1 MNSFK
6 ILSLLPWLLLAA
18 VFVYFI
24 KNPREGKGE
33 MINAPS
39 INHVNLIGDRD
50 FSIDVGGGSYI
61 NIFKKK
67 EGWNMTV
74 RINDSGKMLHLF
86 IPQNGGEAWTA
97 IDNRVNNMWVVDS
110 GIDGIPDWRG
120 LADDDKEIFEEL
132 KSHKIIKSKTDA
144 KIWKSG
150 QDTYEFNP
158 SAKKF
163 QKLQ

>member
-86 IPQNGGEAWTA
+86 IPQNGG
-97 IDNRVNNMWVVDS
+97 
-110 GIDGIPDWRG
+110 
-120 LADDDKEIFEEL
+120 
-132 KSHKIIKSKTDA
+132 
-144 KIWKSG
+144 
-150 QDTYEFNP
+150 
-158 SAKKF
+158 
-163 QKLQ
+163 